1 MTNYKYTIS
10 DKGSDSSQSNSWSSA
25 LVKCQ
30 KLAKQNGNNVTIACN
45 RGHFSETFTLDVNN
59 QLIPAS
65 YV

>member
-1 MTNYKYTIS
+1 MQNYKFTIS
-10 DKGSDSSQSNSWSSA
+10 DKGSDSSQSNSWSAA

-59 QLIPAS
+59 QLTPA